1 MNTQTLR
8 SLRYEYDVF
17 LEAEIERYKESVPR
31 TVILKIADEALASLR
46 AQPQYEP
53 EELSLCDEV
62 NRLIRGRLG
71 LPKYETWRRKRLK
84 VVAEYQR
91 PERWGIRP
99 DAPLVRE
106 VRPSAEGHVLVA
118 GAQVERATL
127 YLAAH
132 GCQVTALN
140 ADEETLERVVF
151 AASPAGLT
159 YRVRPQL
166 GRLDE
171 WEPDVP
177 LSAVICTADSL
188 AGLSLQDRR
197 RVIEA
202 LQGATRD
209 GGVHLLETAATD
221 QLLTIEELRLRYSGW
236 SVAVERESGTTRSF
250 VAKKIAA

>member
-1 MNTQTLR
+1 MTTQSLR
-8 SLRYEYDVF
+8 SLKYEYDVF
-17 LEAEIERYKESVPR
+17 LDAEIERYKESVPR
-31 TVILKIADEALASLR
+31 TVILKIADEALACLR

-106 VRPSAEGHVLVA
+106 IRPSVEAHVLVA
-118 GAQVERATL
+118 DAQVERATL

-132 GCQVTALN
+132 GCLVTALN
-140 ADEETLERVVF
+140 ADEDTLERVVF
-151 AASPAGLT
+151 AASPAGLNS
-159 YRVRPQL
+159 RVRPQL
-166 GRLDE
+166 GRLAQ
-171 WEPDVP
+171 WQPDVA

-188 AGLSLQDRR
+188 AGLSVQDRA

-202 LQGATRD
+202 LQSATRA
-209 GGVHLLETAATD
+209 GGVHLLETAAAD
-221 QLLTIEELRLRYSGW
+221 DVVTIEELRLRYSGW
-236 SVAVERESGTTRSF
+236 SVAVERESGTGRSF
-250 VAKKIAA
+250 VARKVAA